1 MESNTFLDAQVAVH
15 SFLRW
20 VLLLLL
26 LITIIKAFSGWF
38 GKKMFTSG
46 DRKLS
51 LFTMIAAHTQLLLGL
66 ALYFQS
72 PWVRLG
78 EMGAA
83 MKNSILRFWAV
94 EHILGMVVAIVLITI
109 GNSKAKRGASDEK
122 KFRALA
128 ILFTLAL
135 VLILASIPWPFRAG
149 IGDGR
154 GWF

>member
-1 MESNTFLDAQVAVH
+1 MYTGLMHTH

-26 LITIIKAFSGWF
+26 VMTIIKAFSGWF
-38 GKKMFTSG
+38 GKKYFNST

-66 ALYFQS
+66 VLYIKS
-72 PWVRLG
+72 PWVRFG
-78 EMGAA
+78 DMAAA
-83 MKNSILRFWAV
+83 MKDSILRFWTV

-109 GNSKAKRGASDEK
+109 GNSRAKKGATDEK
-122 KFRALA
+122 KFKALA

-135 VLILASIPWPFRAG
+135 VIIIASIPWPFRAG